1 MIAVAVVGVVVV
13 VAGVAYA
20 IAASDERFSTS
31 GAGDRRDHRRAD
43 RATDGVDELDDLGQS
58 CFDGDMPGCDDLF
71 NRTLAMDFDTPGV
84 TRYWKYAMSC
94 GGQLADDMAHS
105 CAIEVP
111 DA

>member
-1 MIAVAVVGVVVV
+1 MIAVAVLGVVVV

-20 IAASDERFSTS
+20 VTASDSDSPPRAPVT
-31 GAGDRRDHRRAD
+31 GAIIGEP
-43 RATDGVDELDDLGQS
+43 TEPPTGVDELDDLGQS
-58 CFDGDMPGCDDLF
+58 CFDGDMAGCDDLF

-84 TRYWKYAMSC
+84 TRYWKYTMSC
-94 GGQLADDMAHS
+94 GGRFADDIAHS